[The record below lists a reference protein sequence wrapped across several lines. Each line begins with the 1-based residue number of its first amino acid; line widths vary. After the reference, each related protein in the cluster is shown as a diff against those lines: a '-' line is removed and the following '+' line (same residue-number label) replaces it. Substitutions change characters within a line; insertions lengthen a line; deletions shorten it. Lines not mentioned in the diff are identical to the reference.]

1 MKVSD
6 FDFDLPEELIAQHPL
21 KNRDD
26 SRLLEVSRT
35 TTSIS
40 EHKFSEIVDL
50 IEEDSVLVINDTKVI
65 PARLFGTKDTGGR
78 VEVLVLKPKGEY
90 YEVLIAPFKRIKEE
104 MLITFSDTFKCKVI
118 KKFDDGIA
126 LVKFITQKT
135 FYEELEK
142 YGETPLPPYIHE
154 KLTDSSRYQTVYAK
168 HKGSAAAPTAGLH
181 FTDDLLKKL
190 SEKGVKI
197 VKLTLHVGLG
207 TFKPVKEDKIEN
219 HKMHT
224 EEYFLSE
231 ESASLL
237 NEQKKMKK
245 KIYAVGTTS
254 LRALEANYQKYHEFK
269 ATHEDTDIFIYP
281 PYSVLSVDGLIT
293 NFHLPK
299 STLLFLV
306 SAFSSKEI
314 IKNAYEYA
322 VKKRF
327 RFFSF
332 GDAMIIK

>member
-6 FDFDLPEELIAQHPL
+6 FDFDLPEELIAQYPL

-104 MLITFSDTFKCKVI
+104 MLIAFSDTFKCKVI
-118 KKFDDGIA
+118 KKLDDGIA